1 MRLIPLSLFF
11 AGITLF
17 SCSNESTN
25 DLTNGQK
32 MVKLNKNEVLSIAY
46 DDAKELTDKDIFN
59 MVGSF
64 VNVNSNGVSRNT
76 TTSFKITKRTYI
88 NKEGEFQ
95 NQEIASRAVQTEGD
109 IISEICEVEF
119 QNDTVNGLAVL
130 ATNAELPA
138 IIAFIPNKGNDDT
151 MQRSGA
157 NELLHAAK
165 ASYLYKAIKTKELVD
180 SLKLPTLEKISKELD
195 IPINEINYQR
205 IQDNIILTDSYS
217 SRVTA
222 VEGAPAGIQ
231 KLPSSISPLV
241 KTNWGQD
248 DPYNWAFKEE
258 NKVDWIKTENN
269 GKTMGPL
276 PVGCVNVALAQI
288 MGYTHLEY
296 NPPLTFTLPNSSM
309 TYKPNFV
316 KMTQKASIN
325 DLEGQP
331 VQQIQ
336 YLMLNFYNMNKTTS
350 KKDWDGSVVES
361 GVSEENM
368 LNTMNRFFKYNPK
381 APFDG
386 DQVWASLRNNNPVLM
401 LTTNHAFIIS
411 GLLITEK
418 ASQTR
423 QMVKTNDLY
432 WHANLGWAD
441 KNTGYYQLD
450 GNARTFFEAGG
461 VKEWCYKMDCIKNIR
476 AK

>member
-1 MRLIPLSLFF
+1 MKIIPLSLFLV
-11 AGITLF
+11 GITLF

-25 DLTNGQK
+25 DISTDQK
-32 MVKLNKNEVLSIAY
+32 KVKLNKNEVLSISY
-46 DDAKELTDKDIFN
+46 KDAKELSDKDICDL
-59 MVGSF
+59 VSSF
-64 VNVNSNGVSRNT
+64 ANIENHTMARNIAS
-76 TTSFKITKRTYI
+76 SFKITKKTFI
-88 NKEGEFQ
+88 NKEGEFE
-95 NQEIASRAVQTEGD
+95 NKEVASRAIQSEDD
-109 IISEICEVEF
+109 IMSEICEVEF
-119 QNDTVNGLAVL
+119 RNDTVNGLAVV
-130 ATNAELPA
+130 ATNAELPS
-138 IIAFIPNKGNDDT
+138 IIAFIPNRGNDNT
-151 MQRSGA
+151 MQQSGA
-157 NELLHAAK
+157 NELLNAAK

-205 IQDNIILTDSYS
+205 IQDNILLTDAYS

-241 KTNWGQD
+241 KTNWGQE
-248 DPYNWAFKEE
+248 DPYNWAFREE
-258 NKVDWIKTENN
+258 NKVDWIRTENN
-269 GKTMGPL
+269 GVSMGPV

-288 MGYTHLEY
+288 MGYTHQKY
-296 NPPLTFTLPNSSM
+296 TPPLTFTLPNSSM
-309 TYKPNFV
+309 TYMPNFI
-316 KMTQKASIN
+316 KMTQKPSIN
-325 DLEGQP
+325 DLKGQP
-331 VQQIQ
+331 VQQVQ

-350 KKDWDGSVVES
+350 KKDWDGAVVES
-361 GVSEENM
+361 GVSEEDM

-381 APFDG
+381 AKFDG

-401 LTTNHAFIIS
+401 LTANHAFIIS

-418 ASQTR
+418 ANQTR

-450 GNARTFFEAGG
+450 SNAKTYFEAGG
-461 VKEWCYKMDCIKNIR
+461 VTEWCYKIDCIKNIR